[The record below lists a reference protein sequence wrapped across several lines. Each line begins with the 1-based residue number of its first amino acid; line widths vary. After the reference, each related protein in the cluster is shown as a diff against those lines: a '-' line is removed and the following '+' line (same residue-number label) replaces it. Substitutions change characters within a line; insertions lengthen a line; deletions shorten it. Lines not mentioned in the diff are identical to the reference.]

1 MAPSERVHGGAGW
14 GRARAGARLAEELQE
29 AALAVGFVI
38 LLFEGALVE
47 LLQAKGAHEMLGMEL
62 LGHGGDAAAR
72 DGLLA
77 ARAQRA
83 APLMV
88 VDLTVRL
95 PVVLKEAAV
104 DEGREALL
112 QKRRERGLG
121 AVLADAHRPLITLI
135 RSPACSLV
143 PVN

>member
-1 MAPSERVHGGAGW
+1 MAVLAGE
-14 GRARAGARLAEELQE
+14 GQRAGARLAEELQE

-47 LLQAKGAHEMLGMEL
+47 LLQAKGAHEMLGVEL

-83 APLMV
+83 APFMV

-95 PVVLKEAAV
+95 PVVLEEAAIY
-104 DEGREALL
+104 EGREALL

-121 AVLADAHRPLITLI
+121 AVLANTHRTLVTLI
-135 RSPACSLV
+135 RSPACSSFL
-143 PVN
+143 

>member
-77 ARAQRA
+77 ARAQ
-83 APLMV
+83 
-88 VDLTVRL
+88 
-95 PVVLKEAAV
+95 
-104 DEGREALL
+104 
-112 QKRRERGLG
+112 
-121 AVLADAHRPLITLI
+121 
-135 RSPACSLV
+135 
-143 PVN
+143 